1 MYRRLETLA
10 ETKGR
15 FRVNIS
21 LPIAFDGLGRL
32 EVDLLCADTRVAVE
46 LDGAQ
51 HLSDPV
57 AYRRDRR
64 KDQVLQEHGYL
75 VLRFLAEDV
84 GKELDLVLDAILRAL
99 SHRQSAAPP
108 AAPLVFVRRGRT

>member
-1 MYRRLETLA
+1 M
-10 ETKGR
+10 
-15 FRVNIS
+15 
-21 LPIAFDGLGRL
+21 
-32 EVDLLCADTRVAVE
+32 CADARVALE

-64 KDQVLQEHGYL
+64 KDQLLQENGYF

-84 GKELDLVLDAILRAL
+84 GKELDVVLDAILRAL
-99 SHRQSAAPP
+99 SRQRGTPSL
-108 AAPLVFVRRGRT
+108 PLAIARLSS